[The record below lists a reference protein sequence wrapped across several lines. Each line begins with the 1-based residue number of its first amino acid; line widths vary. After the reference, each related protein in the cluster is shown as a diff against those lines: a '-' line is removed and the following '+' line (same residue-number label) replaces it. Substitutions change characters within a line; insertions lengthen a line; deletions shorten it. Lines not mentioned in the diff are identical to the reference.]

1 MYAVVGTWSMEAG
14 RWEEQ
19 VKGLHENI
27 VPLTRQLPGFV
38 SGTWLGDATTGKT
51 TSMIVL
57 EDEEAARNFKAF
69 VEGNPSQSGA
79 SWRHDGNAHDCRM
92 YRRST
97 SMIRNAAI

>member
-1 MYAVVGTWSMEAG
+1 MYAVVGTWRMEVG

-19 VKGLHENI
+19 VKGLHENV

-38 SGTWLGDATTGKT
+38 SGTWVGDATTGKT

-69 VEGNPSQSGA
+69 VEGNPTSREQAGVTMETLTIVECIA
-79 SWRHDGNAHDCRM
+79 EAHR
-92 YRRST
+92 
-97 SMIRNAAI
+97 